1 MTLLSLSYTRFIKKQ
16 CNRMRILQ
24 HWLTYFRIDNGA
36 MPHIPPRSLNARQLS
51 QNTACLHGCEFRK
64 RKWVPMRKERK
75 RVGMS
80 VLIYTEIH
88 MSTLIHIYK
97 IYVYVN
103 NYRYQSGA
111 HSGMEQKQRCFKSDI
126 MWHNISSSFSSS
138 LPSSSSSSS
147 SSSSTSSVR

>member
-1 MTLLSLSYTRFIKKQ
+1 M
-16 CNRMRILQ
+16 
-24 HWLTYFRIDNGA
+24 
-36 MPHIPPRSLNARQLS
+36 
-51 QNTACLHGCEFRK
+51 
-64 RKWVPMRKERK
+64 PMRKERK

-111 HSGMEQKQRCFKSDI
+111 HNGMEQKQRCFKSDI
-126 MWHNISSSFSSS
+126 M
-138 LPSSSSSSS
+138 
-147 SSSSTSSVR
+147 